1 MKNVSFRIGIVDKI
15 SAGLKNIKG
24 GFEKVAKAATTLQSH
39 IDNIDY
45 INLSAAFDVL
55 DRMSGHIESATEASM
70 SFGQAMA
77 DLSSITGITGAEL
90 EELSAQSRKFGKES
104 GLGAD
109 TAARAYSLLA
119 SQIDVAEIGIEGL
132 NILQQKS
139 ITLAQASGMSLDG
152 AADALAGTVNQF
164 GLGADAAD
172 RVINVL
178 AAGSKYGAAEIE
190 HLTQSFKVVGS
201 AASAMGL
208 NVEETAGALEI
219 LSLANLKGS
228 EAGTALR
235 NIILKLNTELGV
247 DLGEFSLGS
256 ALDAL
261 KPKLSDATYLAKV
274 FGVENIAAAQFLI
287 QNATAVDEMTTK
299 LTGTAVAE
307 EQAAIRTQTSAQRMA
322 ELRAQVEDLKI
333 SLADMGGSMTP
344 YIALTAEHAE
354 ILGMM
359 GTAAT
364 KAIATTRALNAA
376 VRAST
381 GATIA
386 QNIAIKAKLVASKAV
401 TAATATWS
409 AVQKG
414 LNLILTANPIGLVV
428 AAIGALVAS
437 VIAAY
442 NNCETFREIC
452 DALWAQ
458 IKKLAQLV
466 WGHLVEAFNTV
477 TGAIKTAWQWLK
489 EFFGWDDEGPAEE
502 VNKTT
507 GAIEAQTSAI
517 EGNIR
522 AKKKLSGLTLSADGA
537 QGGAPKGSMSALD
550 KEMQDIKAR
559 IEVTVDDTQLRLLGE
574 KLAELEGKKNKL
586 QFIVD
591 TAGEAPTA
599 RVRDMLGGVQM
610 PTMKFDA
617 SPLDKGAK
625 IASKRFK
632 EMEKAQG
639 RFNQTQQDSAGL
651 VGSLGQSFGVM
662 GDAIGGAAG
671 AMLQWASQTI
681 AAIAQVLPQI
691 LTLIT
696 AKQAEGMAGATA
708 SGSMLPFPYNLVA
721 IAAGVTAVIAQF
733 ARIPKFA
740 DGGIAYGPTL
750 GLFGEY
756 AGASHNP
763 EVVAPLDR
771 LRTLIGGTTEG
782 GGKVEFSIKGRRLVG
797 VMERE
802 NHSRGRR

>member
-1 MKNVSFRIGIVDKI
+1 MKNVSFRINIVDKI

-24 GFEKVAKAATTLQSH
+24 GFEKAAKAATTLQSH
-39 IDNIDY
+39 INNIDA

-55 DRMSGHIESATEASM
+55 ERMSGHIESATEASM

-90 EELSAQSRKFGKES
+90 EELSAQSRKLGKES

-344 YIALTAEHAE
+344 YIALAAEHAE
-354 ILGMM
+354 VLGMV
-359 GTAAT
+359 GTATT
-364 KAIATTRALNAA
+364 KAIAMTQALNTA
-376 VRAST
+376 VKAST

-386 QNIAIKAKLVASKAV
+386 QNIALKAKLVASKAV
-401 TAATATWS
+401 TAATATWT

-414 LNLILTANPIGLVV
+414 LNLMLTANPIGLVV
-428 AAIGALVAS
+428 AAIGALVAG

-452 DALWAQ
+452 DALWASV
-458 IKKLAQLV
+458 KTLATAV
-466 WGHLVEAFNTV
+466 WSHLVKAFETV
-477 TGAIKTAWQWLK
+477 SGAIKKAWQWMK
-489 EFFGWDDEGPAEE
+489 EFFGWDDEAAAEEAAVDKTTTAIDAQTAAVERNVQAKKGLAALNFADGGTPRGSIAEIDKRIEGLQARVKVTTDLEELRRLGEQLTQLESKKRRLQFVVDMAGDKPTGAVSATLDAPTLGKPAEFD
-502 VNKTT
+502 
-507 GAIEAQTSAI
+507 TSVA
-517 EGNIR
+517 ERNI
-522 AKKKLSGLTLSADGA
+522 KV
-537 QGGAPKGSMSALD
+537 MSA
-550 KEMQDIKAR
+550 R
-559 IEVTVDDTQLRLLGE
+559 LR
-574 KLAELEGKKNKL
+574 
-586 QFIVD
+586 
-591 TAGEAPTA
+591 
-599 RVRDMLGGVQM
+599 
-610 PTMKFDA
+610 DA
-617 SPLDKGAK
+617 D
-625 IASKRFK
+625 
-632 EMEKAQG
+632 KAQ
-639 RFNQTQQDSAGL
+639 RKLNQTQMTGEQI
-651 VGSLGQSFGVM
+651 VGSLGQSFGQM
-662 GDAIGGAAG
+662 GQAIGGAGG
-671 AMLQWASQTI
+671 AMLEWAGQTLS
-681 AAIAQVLPQI
+681 AIAQVIPQI
-691 LTLIT
+691 VTLIT

-708 SGSMLPFPYNLVA
+708 SGSSLPFPYNLVA
-721 IAAGVTAVIAQF
+721 IAAGVTAVVAQF
-733 ARIPKFA
+733 ARMPKFA
-740 DGGIAYGPTL
+740 EGGMVYGPTL

-756 AGASHNP
+756 AGASTNP

-771 LRTLIGGTTEG
+771 LRSLIGETSG
-782 GGKVEFSIKGRRLVG
+782 GDAHVEFSIKGRRLVG

-802 NHSRGRR
+802 SSARRRR

>member
-24 GFEKVAKAATTLQSH
+24 GFEKVAKAATNLQSH

-45 INLSAAFDVL
+45 INLSSAFDVL
-55 DRMSGHIESATEASM
+55 ERMSGHIESATEASM

-256 ALDAL
+256 ALDTL

-344 YIALTAEHAE
+344 YIALAAQHAE
-354 ILGMM
+354 
-359 GTAAT
+359 
-364 KAIATTRALNAA
+364 
-376 VRAST
+376 
-381 GATIA
+381 
-386 QNIAIKAKLVASKAV
+386 
-401 TAATATWS
+401 
-409 AVQKG
+409 VQ
-414 LNLILTANPIGLVV
+414 
-428 AAIGALVAS
+428 S
-437 VIAAY
+437 D
-442 NNCETFREIC
+442 F
-452 DALWAQ
+452 Q
-458 IKKLAQLV
+458 KK
-466 WGHLVEAFNTV
+466 
-477 TGAIKTAWQWLK
+477 
-489 EFFGWDDEGPAEE
+489 
-502 VNKTT
+502 
-507 GAIEAQTSAI
+507 
-517 EGNIR
+517 R
-522 AKKKLSGLTLSADGA
+522 
-537 QGGAPKGSMSALD
+537 
-550 KEMQDIKAR
+550 
-559 IEVTVDDTQLRLLGE
+559 
-574 KLAELEGKKNKL
+574 
-586 QFIVD
+586 
-591 TAGEAPTA
+591 
-599 RVRDMLGGVQM
+599 
-610 PTMKFDA
+610 
-617 SPLDKGAK
+617 
-625 IASKRFK
+625 
-632 EMEKAQG
+632 
-639 RFNQTQQDSAGL
+639 
-651 VGSLGQSFGVM
+651 
-662 GDAIGGAAG
+662 
-671 AMLQWASQTI
+671 
-681 AAIAQVLPQI
+681 
-691 LTLIT
+691 
-696 AKQAEGMAGATA
+696 
-708 SGSMLPFPYNLVA
+708 
-721 IAAGVTAVIAQF
+721 
-733 ARIPKFA
+733 
-740 DGGIAYGPTL
+740 GIQ
-750 GLFGEY
+750 
-756 AGASHNP
+756 
-763 EVVAPLDR
+763 
-771 LRTLIGGTTEG
+771 
-782 GGKVEFSIKGRRLVG
+782 
-797 VMERE
+797 
-802 NHSRGRR
+802 